1 MSAAWKNLHAEFV
14 QLARALGV
22 NDALDLRVDSSVIHV
37 DQRTGSKG
45 ALLGARFYVEAAKP
59 IAPYAIL
66 LRREGGLDRAG
77 KNMGINRE
85 VQIGDELFDKE
96 VYIET
101 DGQDE
106 DVRRILAEATVRA
119 PIRELLGWPIESLT
133 LGGDGAGESPLLP
146 GAHAIRIDI
155 PTKLFTD
162 LTALQAIT
170 RELAR
175 LARELSHMDR
185 GAPYRGGAGAT
196 DVRAPTKDRTMRGI
210 ALFLVCVAMNLL
222 GWWGVGLG
230 STPTFG
236 WAAFQKG
243 AIVGTFAWVGLL
255 VITVLLLRGR
265 STSLRN
271 VILVALASLPTILA
285 GGRVAELL
293 NATLDSSAPHTAP
306 ASVVLRS
313 RGKGGPNREVTLHTT
328 NDKVNVSAPH
338 TNAVMF
344 TYTPQNVE
352 ATIRDGALGSP
363 WLVQLRAKP

>member
-1 MSAAWKNLHAEFV
+1 MSVAWKNLHAEFV
-14 QLARALGV
+14 QLARTLGV
-22 NDALDLRVDSSVIHV
+22 NEALDLRVDSSIIHV
-37 DQRTGSKG
+37 EQRTGSKG
-45 ALLGARFYVEAAKP
+45 ALLGASFRVAAAKP

-101 DGQDE
+101 DGQDD
-106 DVRRILAEATVRA
+106 DVRSILGEPGVRA
-119 PIRELLGWPIESLT
+119 ALREIVKWPIESIT
-133 LGGDGAGESPLLP
+133 LGGDGATESPLLP
-146 GAHAIRIDI
+146 GASAIRIDI
-155 PTKLFTD
+155 PTKMFADAYALRG
-162 LTALQAIT
+162 LTA
-170 RELAR
+170 ELAR
-175 LARELSHMDR
+175 LDRELSRMDR
-185 GAPYRGGAGAT
+185 GGPYRGGVGTT
-196 DVRAPTKDRTMRGI
+196 DVKAPTKDRTMRGI
-210 ALFLVCVAMNLL
+210 ALSLVCVAMNLM

-243 AIVGTFAWVGLL
+243 AIAGTFAWVGLL

-271 VILVALASLPTILA
+271 VIIVALASLPTILA

-293 NATLDSSAPHTAP
+293 NATLDSSAPHVAP

-313 RGKGGPNREVTLHTT
+313 RSKGGPNREVTLLGT

-344 TYTPQNVE
+344 TYTAQNVD
-352 ATIRDGALGSP
+352 ATIGDGALGSP
-363 WLVQLRAKP
+363 WLVQLRGKP